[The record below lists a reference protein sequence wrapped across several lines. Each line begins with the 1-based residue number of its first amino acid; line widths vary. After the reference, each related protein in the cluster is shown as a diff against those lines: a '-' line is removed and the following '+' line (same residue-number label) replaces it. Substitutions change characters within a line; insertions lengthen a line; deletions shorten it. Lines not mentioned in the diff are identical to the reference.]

1 MTETKTTPVKK
12 NTRQERV
19 DVVNKIIAEI
29 ASLGRTF
36 FKFENNVAI
45 IFIKNGRLYM
55 KNEYNGKDMCLSTKN
70 GYPPKHW
77 SHGGT
82 LWGLTKDFK
91 DFIMTGEKTNHN
103 NGYGGLYSPHW
114 GYEKEDMLKIQKLA
128 LQLNYL

>member
-1 MTETKTTPVKK
+1 MMKVKTMSVKK

-19 DVVNKIIAEI
+19 EVVNKIIVEI
-29 ASLGRTF
+29 SSLGRKF
-36 FKFENNVAI
+36 FKFENNVAT

-55 KNEYNGKDMCLSTKN
+55 KNEYNGKDMCLLTKI

-91 DFIMTGEKTNHN
+91 DFIMTGEKSNHN

-114 GYEKEDMLKIQKLA
+114 GYKKEDMLKIQELA